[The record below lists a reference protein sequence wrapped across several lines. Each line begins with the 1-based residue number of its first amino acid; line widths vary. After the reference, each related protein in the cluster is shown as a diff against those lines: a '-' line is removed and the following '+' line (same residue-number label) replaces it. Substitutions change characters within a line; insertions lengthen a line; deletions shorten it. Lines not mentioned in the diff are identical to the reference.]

1 MRVVEVAVA
10 VLMIAGNNVLAQV
23 GKVEDA
29 TARELVKLNAT
40 VREVADLLTK
50 QLAQG
55 QLDLLIKRTQMAL
68 DQLERAEAQ
77 LRQTQDTRASVEA
90 ERTRLESQRQI
101 VAAEEK
107 IPAVERDAALMA
119 IDAETK
125 RVAQRQSAIE
135 GQIVEL
141 QNRIAAGQDELRGWQ
156 TLLDRR
162 LSGQ

>member
-10 VLMIAGNNVLAQV
+10 VLMIAGSNVLAQV

-55 QLDLLIKRTQMAL
+55 QLDLLMKRTQMAL